1 MAISFGG
8 LGNGIDFG
16 PLVELLVQAERQPID
31 RLNQS
36 KLDYQRRL
44 TDFGLL
50 GSRLASLQSAVGSLG
65 TRLSFDKSQVSV
77 TSGSPHPPLTAT
89 VSSSAVRGTY
99 LVTVNQIAAAHQIA
113 SKSATAV
120 SSSDTDIVGGGSGT
134 FAFRVGDGDL
144 QTVTLES
151 GGTLERLRDAI
162 NDLGGGASASLLN
175 TGTGS
180 APEYRLVLSANDSGT
195 DNAIT
200 IVTDDTT
207 LDMTG
212 TGIDVFQAAQ
222 NSEIELG
229 TTDVGA
235 GTQALTITRSGNT
248 LTDVIAGVTIN
259 LQGVD
264 PHNPVTIAVAHDPE
278 AVKAS
283 ITNLVKAYNDVVM
296 FIKERTNYDPE
307 TRERG
312 IFVGETVPRTIL
324 SQLRQTVFSD
334 IEGLSHF
341 SRISQIGFETQPAD
355 GTIKINDAM
364 LNQALA
370 ENYAGVR
377 DLFITNPTT
386 QTEGLGKLLSDTID
400 RLNDVENGALA
411 IRQKGLTRQIE
422 GFTSQISR
430 KEIQLVQFEEMQRI
444 KFANLDG
451 LLASMQSQLDM
462 LKSRLR

>member
-36 KLDYQRRL
+36 KLNHQKRL
-44 TDFGLL
+44 TDFGVL
-50 GSRLASLQSAVGSLG
+50 GGRLASLQSAVGSLG

-77 TSGSPHPPLTAT
+77 TSGSTQPPLTAT
-89 VSSSAVRGTY
+89 VSSSAARGTFQ
-99 LVTVNQIAAAHQIA
+99 VTVKQLAAAHQIA
-113 SKSATAV
+113 SKSTTAV

-134 FAFRVGDGDL
+134 FAFRVGDGDI

-151 GGTLERLRDAI
+151 GGTLEHLRDAV

-175 TGTGS
+175 TGTAS

-195 DNAIT
+195 DHAII
-200 IVTDDTT
+200 IVTDDTA

-212 TGIDVFQAAQ
+212 TGLDVFQAAQ

-235 GTQALTITRSGNT
+235 GTQAITITRSTNT
-248 LTDVIAGVTIN
+248 LTDVIAGLTLN
-259 LQGVD
+259 LQAVD
-264 PHNPVTIAVAHDPE
+264 SENPVTLSVTNDLE
-278 AVKAS
+278 AVKGS
-283 ITNLVKAYNDVVM
+283 ITNFVNAYNDVVT
-296 FIKERTNYDPE
+296 FIKERTNYDPD

-312 IFVGETVPRTIL
+312 IFVGETVPRTLL
-324 SQLRQTVFSD
+324 SRLRQAVFSEID
-334 IEGLSHF
+334 GLSNLT
-341 SRISQIGFETQPAD
+341 RVSQIGFETQPAD
-355 GTIKINDAM
+355 GTIKINDAV

-370 ENYAGVR
+370 ENYTGVR
-377 DLFITNPTT
+377 DLFIANPTT
-386 QTEGLGKLLSDTID
+386 QTEGLGKLLSEAID

-422 GFTSQISR
+422 EFTAQITR

-462 LKSRLR
+462 LNSRLR